1 MLVGSRWIRWSGWVG
16 ESVERTKPSMALV
29 REVPDGPCIWSWVWR
44 YVVPGHARVLW
55 PSTSRKLM
63 FNNVFSFF
71 VHDSLLGAAR
81 AWSLKFFRQ
90 LAQHVAP
97 QVCSL
102 LSPWFWALV
111 FFFVGWSSVFWLPL
125 SIWRACKQIQQRILR
140 FHFQRFF
147 SCEALIKVVAAK
159 VFVETHKSDLGGHFW
174 RVQMQ
179 HTQLGLVIYIVVSNL
194 LPSLPCWRIVG
205 LEFGV
210 SFFLLQAVLSMK
222 VRRWW
227 PWSSLIEKSRDCY
240 DLRSAEVCPL
250 ISRQP
255 WSNQVGKCCSSVSSY
270 TIWYNMILHAGR
282 KHTCPQ
288 MWKADSISTA
298 EAGTL
303 SSIGH
308 FALLQQVS
316 PSKVSWR
323 VHR

>member
-1 MLVGSRWIRWSGWVG
+1 MSCGWQHNGNRRSAHIAKQQAEPEAGPQLSQDSMVGIQPKIHETSWDCETLMLPGSRWSGWVG

-63 FNNVFSFF
+63 FNTVFSFF

-81 AWSLKFFRQ
+81 AWSLNFFPQ

-210 SFFLLQAVLSMK
+210 SFFFSFKQFFQWKFGGDDPDPHWS
-222 VRRWW
+222 RRVEIVMTW
-227 PWSSLIEKSRDCY
+227 
-240 DLRSAEVCPL
+240 EVP
-250 ISRQP
+250 
-255 WSNQVGKCCSSVSSY
+255 K
-270 TIWYNMILHAGR
+270 
-282 KHTCPQ
+282 
-288 MWKADSISTA
+288 
-298 EAGTL
+298 
-303 SSIGH
+303 
-308 FALLQQVS
+308 F
-316 PSKVSWR
+316 
-323 VHR
+323 VHWFQNNLGQIK

>member
-1 MLVGSRWIRWSGWVG
+1 MRLRNTNACWESMKWSWWICN
-16 ESVERTKPSMALV
+16 RTKPSMALV

-63 FNNVFSFF
+63 FNTVFSFF

-194 LPSLPCWRIVG
+194 LPSLPCWTIVG

-210 SFFLLQAVLSMK
+210 SFF
-222 VRRWW
+222 
-227 PWSSLIEKSRDCY
+227 
-240 DLRSAEVCPL
+240 
-250 ISRQP
+250 
-255 WSNQVGKCCSSVSSY
+255 
-270 TIWYNMILHAGR
+270 
-282 KHTCPQ
+282 
-288 MWKADSISTA
+288 
-298 EAGTL
+298 
-303 SSIGH
+303 
-308 FALLQQVS
+308 S
-316 PSKVSWR
+316 PSSSSFNESSEVMTLILIDREESRLLWPQKCRSLSIDFKTTLVKSSRKVLQ
-323 VHR
+323 